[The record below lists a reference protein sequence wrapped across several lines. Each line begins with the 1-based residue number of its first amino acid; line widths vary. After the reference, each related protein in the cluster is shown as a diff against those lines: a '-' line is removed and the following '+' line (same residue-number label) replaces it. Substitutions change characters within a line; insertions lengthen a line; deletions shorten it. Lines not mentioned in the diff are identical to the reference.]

1 MNLSQNLSPAL
12 SPRALN
18 AILRLVDADGATQR
32 LAMELIGQPRAQRD
46 GWIRRLR
53 EMYRAGIARSGQSP
67 QIAGRL
73 ADLLEARLRDRVAEI
88 ELRGGGTVGT
98 A

>member
-1 MNLSQNLSPAL
+1 MNH

-32 LAMELIGQPRAQRD
+32 LAMEVIAQPREQRD
-46 GWIRRLR
+46 GWIRRVRQL
-53 EMYRAGIARSGQSP
+53 YCAGIANSGESAFL
-67 QIAGRL
+67 AGRMG
-73 ADLLEARLRDRVAEI
+73 DLLEARLRDRVAEI
-88 ELRGGGTVGT
+88 EQRGGGTVGT

>member
-1 MNLSQNLSPAL
+1 MTL
-12 SPRALN
+12 SPRALQ

-32 LAMELIGQPRAQRD
+32 LAMEVIAQPRWQRE
-46 GWIRRLR
+46 GWIRGLG
-53 EMYRAGIARSGQSP
+53 ELYRAGVADSGHSAQT
-67 QIAGRL
+67 AGRL

>member
-1 MNLSQNLSPAL
+1 MNHAHPVLP
-12 SPRALN
+12 

-32 LAMELIGQPRAQRD
+32 LAMEVIAQPREHRD

-53 EMYRAGIARSGQSP
+53 QLYCAGIARSGQP
-67 QIAGRL
+67 AQVIGRMG
-73 ADLLEARLRDRVAEI
+73 DLLEARLRDRVAEI